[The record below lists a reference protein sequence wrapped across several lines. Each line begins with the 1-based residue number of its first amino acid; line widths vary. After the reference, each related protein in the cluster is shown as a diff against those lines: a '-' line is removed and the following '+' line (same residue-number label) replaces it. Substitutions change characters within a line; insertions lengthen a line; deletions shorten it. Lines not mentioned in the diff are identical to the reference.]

1 MKCKPCFLENY
12 ENFTKC
18 ILLILF
24 FHGDNLPEMSKP
36 VLLGQ
41 NKKKYFKIFST
52 FLIFS
57 KKTRFDI
64 SFKLPPMETICLKC
78 QNLFSWKNK
87 KLYYRVIALILVN
100 IVPSWDIELARV
112 RRYPIE
118 GQYSPI
124 SV

>member
-1 MKCKPCFLENY
+1 MKT
-12 ENFTKC
+12 FTKC

-24 FHGDNLPEMSKP
+24 FHGDNLLEMSKP
-36 VLLGQ
+36 VLLG
-41 NKKKYFKIFST
+41 KIRKSISKYLLL
-52 FLIFS
+52 FLFYF

-64 SFKLPPMETICLKC
+64 SFKLSPMETICLKC

-87 KLYYRVIALILVN
+87 KQYYKVIALILVN

>member
-1 MKCKPCFLENY
+1 MKT
-12 ENFTKC
+12 FTKC

-36 VLLGQ
+36 VLLG
-41 NKKKYFKIFST
+41 KIRKSISKYLLST

-64 SFKLPPMETICLKC
+64 SFKLSPMETICLKC

-87 KLYYRVIALILVN
+87 KQYYRVIALILVN